1 MAQSA
6 PSPPIA
12 PLDERDSELGALPA
26 PRRRERLATALVM
39 VAALVASLGL
49 GASLVGE
56 IRYALSPTTPVELGE
71 LAQATLASNLTNRY
85 VRGAGL
91 LATHGAIRY
100 ERPMEGDSFR
110 LANVAGNPKVWVE
123 IRVPEGMEGPKF
135 VPPTSFVGRLVPF
148 STAGLRHAGLDKNVS
163 AASSAKVEP
172 DAWLLIDGASPR
184 ASRWSLALSALLAYF
199 AIWNAIGLYRLARP
213 PRELRG

>member
-1 MAQSA
+1 MQSA
-6 PSPPIA
+6 PSPPLA
-12 PLDERDSELGALPA
+12 PPDELDSELDALPA

-49 GASLVGE
+49 GASLLGE
-56 IRYALSPTTPVELGE
+56 IRYALSPTAPVELGE
-71 LAQATLASNLTNRY
+71 LAHASLTPQLSNRY

-91 LATHGAIRY
+91 LASQGAIRY

-110 LANVAGNPKVWVE
+110 LAGIAGNARVWVE

-148 STAGLRHAGLDKNVS
+148 SSAGLRHAGLDRNVA
-163 AASSAKVEP
+163 AASSVKIEP

-184 ASRWSLALSALLAYF
+184 ASRWALALTALLAYF
-199 AIWNAIGLYRLARP
+199 AVWNAIGLFRLARP